1 MRRMVAIKYI
11 GPGRYGTADPKKIWS
26 PDEVQDVPPEAAD
39 VLLQDPYFVKV
50 PKSEFPRKEQ
60 ETPTISNLLM
70 ATGPEHS
77 SEKPSKKPK
86 RSLNTSKAA

>member
-1 MRRMVAIKYI
+1 MVAIKYI

-50 PKSEFPRKEQ
+50 SKSQLPKEP
-60 ETPTISNLLM
+60 ETPATSNLLIT
-70 ATGPEHS
+70 AGSEPS
-77 SEKPSKKPK
+77 PEKPPKKQK
-86 RSLNTSKAA
+86 RPLNRS